1 MNALPELVPSRSGV
15 YRAPPDTSDLRA
27 RAAQIA
33 ASWFHIDVGPVRDK
47 AGLLRVLAGA
57 LAFPPHF
64 GGNWD
69 ALSDS
74 LQDLA
79 WLSARGYVLHLGN
92 AEGARQALGSE
103 WPTFLEVL
111 NESAQY
117 WKSRGKP
124 FIVLIDTTRDLPPW
138 L

>member
-15 YRAPPDTSDLRA
+15 YRAPADTSDLRT
-27 RAAQIA
+27 RAAQTG
-33 ASWFHIDVGPVRDK
+33 ASWLDIDIGAARDK
-47 AGLLRVLAGA
+47 PGLLRVLASA
-57 LAFPPHF
+57 LAFPHHF

-79 WLSARGYVLHLGN
+79 WLPASGYVLHVRD
-92 AEGARQALGSE
+92 ADGARQALGSE
-103 WPTFLEVL
+103 WSTFLEVL
-111 NESAQY
+111 SESAQY
-117 WKSRGKP
+117 WKSRGRP